1 MARVSAVAVIFIL
14 VLMSNAPSFEARKM
28 LTNHL
33 NSPPSYSGDAGHEN
47 GMSNYEKFIAT
58 HLARI
63 DRILQSTPS
72 PGAGH
77 SHY

>member
-1 MARVSAVAVIFIL
+1 MARLSVFTVIFIL
-14 VLMSNAPSFEARKM
+14 VLISNVPSFDARKL

-33 NSPPSYSGDAGHEN
+33 NSPPSYTGDAGREN